1 MNISEEAPQV
11 FIYQR
16 DAASDLLGSFGEHK
30 KKIYKLN
37 FILRPNPKSTNTVIK
52 IPLCINT

>member
-1 MNISEEAPQV
+1 MIASEVALQ
-11 FIYQR
+11 FITFQR

-37 FILRPNPKSTNTVIK
+37 FFLRPNPKSTNTVIK